1 MKVREKKDFS
11 NPDVKCSSIQFNVHA
26 IAEVICFWEDGDTD
40 SMFIKD
46 LDVYI
51 TAKVFNGFAFMVVG
65 WKDMEQAFKDHDII
79 IDNYNACFFEPA
91 NEEDRKRG
99 FTLN

>member
-1 MKVREKKDFS
+1 MKVREKIHPED
-11 NPDVKCSSIQFNVHA
+11 KCCSGKFNTHA
-26 IAEVICFWEDGDTD
+26 LAEVICYWEEDSD

-51 TAKVFNGFAFMVVG
+51 EAKVFNGFCGIAVG
-65 WKDMEQAFKDHDII
+65 WKDMGQAFEDHDII
-79 IDNYNACFFEPA
+79 IDNYNTCFFEPA